1 MSVAHRLVA
10 GERVDVDELAERALE
25 VAFGD
30 RIGTTLFLASLV
42 WFGLYWRLGFLSN
55 DQLTFANG
63 LVALADGHLH
73 IERVVYGPASGRTPG
88 TYLSDGRVYARN
100 YGVLVPSLVW
110 FTLLRG
116 LALLADLRV
125 LLVGGWALALLGT
138 VGGVGR
144 AFGRP
149 ALGRR
154 AGALLGGTA
163 FVAGL
168 AVVTPL
174 SDRWLPLIALQSTTA
189 LSAALTVTVLYR
201 LASRIYTRRVGVFA
215 GLIAGLATPL
225 GFWAT
230 LPKRHAVS
238 ALLVVVAMYA
248 LYRSRESIS
257 PSRATRFR
265 ALAYAT
271 VGPAAWVH
279 AAEGFLLLVALAVVD
294 LPTARSN
301 RPRRLAPVAGALAL
315 SLVPFL
321 LTNALVSGNPL
332 LPPRLLPAYA
342 TSVPA
347 AVPTTGGAG
356 TTGGGTGSS
365 GSTAALPAVV
375 GTILGPVRRV
385 LGLLAGSFGLVV
397 TDPGRLVDVFVRS
410 GYVPGLEPTQDA
422 AVNLSV
428 LESMPTLA
436 ALAGAV
442 VSATVRLADPSFV
455 PRIGEVAGSTFA
467 RTRKRARL
475 ESVRF
480 EPVTVVDLFAVV
492 YALGLLGLFLG
503 RLPTHH
509 MLTVRYLHPLY
520 ALCVYWLV
528 RTLAVRRAV
537 ETAPGTLAGAAI
549 VGVVVGVSV
558 YVGALAVFGLTLA
571 EGVQLYALLALA
583 GAGGLGTSSVLA
595 SLDPDRDVGTLAL
608 ALGLVGGV
616 SAAFLLV
623 SGVALF
629 PVTGEFLL
637 PVGRVV
643 HEAVDAARL
652 TTIGP

>member
-1 MSVAHRLVA
+1 MSVARRLVA
-10 GERVDVDELAERALE
+10 GERVDVDELVERSLE

-55 DQLTFANG
+55 DQVTFANG
-63 LVALADGHLH
+63 LVALVDGHLH

-88 TYLSDGRVYARN
+88 TYLADGRVYARN

-125 LLVGGWALALLGT
+125 LLVGGWTLALLGT

-144 AFGRP
+144 ILGRP
-149 ALGRR
+149 TLGRH

-168 AVVTPL
+168 AVATPL
-174 SDRWLPLIALQSTTA
+174 SDRWLPLVALQSTTA
-189 LSAALTVTVLYR
+189 LAAALTVTVLYR
-201 LASRIYTRRVGVFA
+201 LVSRIHTRRVGVFA

-248 LYRSRESIS
+248 LYRSREATSL
-257 PSRATRFR
+257 SRATRFR

-271 VGPAAWVH
+271 IGPAAWVH
-279 AAEGFLLLVALAVVD
+279 AAEGLLLLVALAVVD

-301 RPRRLAPVAGALAL
+301 RPRRLAPVVGALAL

-342 TSVPA
+342 TSAPA
-347 AVPTTGGAG
+347 AVPTAGGASA
-356 TTGGGTGSS
+356 TGGGTGPS
-365 GSTAALPAVV
+365 GPTAALSTVV
-375 GTILGPVRRV
+375 GTMLGPARRV
-385 LGLLAGSFGLVV
+385 VGLLAGSFGLIA

-410 GYVPGLEPTQDA
+410 GYVPGLDPTQDA

-442 VSATVRLADPSFV
+442 VSATVRFADPSLV
-455 PRIGEVAGSTFA
+455 PREVAGSTLA
-467 RTRKRARL
+467 RTRERVDL
-475 ESVRF
+475 ESI
-480 EPVTVVDLFAVV
+480 TVVDLFAVV
-492 YALGLLGLFLG
+492 YGLGLLGLFLG

-528 RTLAVRRAV
+528 RTAAVRRAV

-549 VGVVVGVSV
+549 TGVVVGVPA
-558 YVGALAVFGLTLA
+558 YAGALAVFGLTLS

-583 GAGGLGTSSVLA
+583 GAAGLGASAVLT
-595 SLDPDRDVGTLAL
+595 SLDPDRDVRTLAL
-608 ALGLVGGV
+608 ALGLVAGV
-616 SAAFLLV
+616 SATFLLV

-637 PVGRVV
+637 PVGRVF
-643 HEAVDAARL
+643 HEAVDVARL
-652 TTIGP
+652 GTTGP